1 MLYLIFPILQV
12 HREYVLSGR
21 IDYHP
26 LYFTSAN
33 CISLGEKRLGGV
45 TILDDSECKK
55 ACSELRKDYTIEPTE
70 MKQNDFC
77 AIESGPSGKC
87 FRNNIKLSTSSGAE
101 LICKK
106 EGNIYPRCC
115 HFYAT
120 S

>member
-45 TILDDSECKK
+45 TILDDSECEK
-55 ACSELRKDYTIEPTE
+55 ACSELGKDADMAD

-87 FRNNIKLSTSSGAE
+87 FRNNKKLSTSSGAK

-106 EGNIYPRCC
+106 EGNIYLRCC